1 MVDGVGTLLAFPYLR
16 VGELL
21 DCGVSGVSW
30 LRRQFRLP
38 FVVRPP
44 FHVSVC
50 PSPSLG
56 LGWLGHRSVTPP
68 TTPGFWTLL
77 ELGCAVLTP

>member
-1 MVDGVGTLLAFPYLR
+1 MVDGVVTLLAFPYLR

-21 DCGVSGVSW
+21 DCGVSSVSW
-30 LRRQFRLP
+30 LRSLRSRLP

-44 FHVSVC
+44 SHVSVC

-56 LGWLGHRSVTPP
+56 LGWLGHRSVTSPAA
-68 TTPGFWTLL
+68 PGFWTLL
-77 ELGCAVLTP
+77 ELG